1 MAKSR
6 YRALHRCQCETCQ
19 QHPYSQVA
27 QQHQALN
34 RVLAECDEKA
44 RRRVIGVLAQ
54 QWGPHSISLLHRI
67 TGLSRNTIQR
77 GKHEI
82 EHPVPEHRRRIR
94 AAGAGRLA
102 VEKNNRT
109 LSPH

>member
-1 MAKSR
+1 MAKPK
-6 YRALHRCQCETCQ
+6 YYPIHRCQCETCQ

-27 QQHQALN
+27 RQHQAIN
-34 RVLAECDEKA
+34 RVLAQCDEKA
-44 RRRVIGVLAQ
+44 RRRVVGVLAQ
-54 QWGPHSISLLHRI
+54 QWGVRSISLLHRI

-77 GKHEI
+77 GKQEI
-82 EHPVPEHRRRIR
+82 EHPVAELHRRIR
-94 AAGAGRLA
+94 QPGAGRLH